1 MGTWDTGH
9 FDNDTAADFAA
20 DLDEATEAGR
30 TDLVRAALLRA
41 IAAEEYLD
49 SDEAV
54 VAVAA
59 AALVAE
65 QCPGGPPVETV
76 YGPDEPLPRFP
87 EELRVLAVRALDR
100 VTADR
105 SELRD
110 LWAEADG
117 EAGAWQRGT
126 AELRTALAAAIST
139 AASPGISPVPAP
151 APSVTASSVPTG
163 TITGDGGRSGA
174 RDRTR
179 AGDTHGR

>member
-20 DLDEATEAGR
+20 DLDDATEARR
-30 TDLVRAALLRA
+30 TELVREALLRA
-41 IAAEEYLD
+41 TAAEDYLD

-87 EELRVLAVRALDR
+87 EELRALALRALDR
-100 VTADR
+100 VTADK

-110 LWAEADG
+110 LWADADG
-117 EAGAWQRGT
+117 EDGEWHRGI
-126 AELRTALAAAIST
+126 ARLRSTLTAAIST
-139 AASPGISPVPAP
+139 
-151 APSVTASSVPTG
+151 
-163 TITGDGGRSGA
+163 RL
-174 RDRTR
+174 
-179 AGDTHGR
+179 

>member
-20 DLDEATEAGR
+20 DLDDATEARR
-30 TDLVRAALLRA
+30 TELVREALLRA
-41 IAAEEYLD
+41 TAAEDHLD

-87 EELRVLAVRALDR
+87 EELRALALRALDR
-100 VTADR
+100 VTADK

-110 LWAEADG
+110 LWIDADG
-117 EAGAWQRGT
+117 EDGEWHRGI
-126 AELRTALAAAIST
+126 ARLRSTLTAAIST
-139 AASPGISPVPAP
+139 
-151 APSVTASSVPTG
+151 
-163 TITGDGGRSGA
+163 RL
-174 RDRTR
+174 
-179 AGDTHGR
+179 

>member
-20 DLDEATEAGR
+20 DLDDATEAGR
-30 TDLVRAALLRA
+30 TELVREALLRA
-41 IAAEEYLD
+41 TAAEDCLD

-87 EELRVLAVRALDR
+87 EELRVLALRALDR
-100 VTADR
+100 VTADK

-110 LWAEADG
+110 LWIDADG
-117 EAGAWQRGT
+117 EDGEWHRGI
-126 AELRTALAAAIST
+126 ARLRSTLTAAIST
-139 AASPGISPVPAP
+139 
-151 APSVTASSVPTG
+151 
-163 TITGDGGRSGA
+163 RL
-174 RDRTR
+174 
-179 AGDTHGR
+179 

>member
-9 FDNDTAADFAA
+9 FDNDTAADFAG
-20 DLDEATEAGR
+20 DLDDATEARR
-30 TDLVRAALLRA
+30 TELVREALLRA
-41 IAAEEYLD
+41 TATEDYLD

-87 EELRVLAVRALDR
+87 EELRALALRALDR
-100 VTADR
+100 VTADK

-110 LWAEADG
+110 LWVDADG
-117 EAGAWQRGT
+117 EDGEWHRGI
-126 AELRTALAAAIST
+126 ARLRSTLTAAIST
-139 AASPGISPVPAP
+139 
-151 APSVTASSVPTG
+151 
-163 TITGDGGRSGA
+163 RL
-174 RDRTR
+174 
-179 AGDTHGR
+179 

>member
-20 DLDEATEAGR
+20 DLDDATEAGR

-41 IAAEEYLD
+41 IEAQDYLD
-49 SDEAV
+49 SDEGAP
-54 VAVAA
+54 AVAA

-87 EELRVLAVRALDR
+87 ADLRVLALRALDR
-100 VTADR
+100 VMADK

-110 LWAEADG
+110 LWLEADG
-117 EAGAWQRGT
+117 DDGEWHRGM
-126 AELRTALAAAIST
+126 ARLRTTLTAAIST
-139 AASPGISPVPAP
+139 
-151 APSVTASSVPTG
+151 
-163 TITGDGGRSGA
+163 GRP
-174 RDRTR
+174 
-179 AGDTHGR
+179 